1 MSRYD
6 RFRHPALGL
15 LAVGGALV
23 LVGCSGSQGGSQAES
38 SSAQGSV
45 SSAAAVPGAK
55 ANTASQACAP
65 FPAADIPPDPTPP
78 YNPPYGDPT
87 QPASLAALQDA
98 VATAAQQPQY
108 SKTATMCAEG
118 MDQAPVCDVDYWN
131 VGGLPGKE
139 EDCNFF
145 YMRVVDEYW
154 KGLTPLVLSEYTG
167 YLGVTADGKDPA
179 NQNAGPHTTI
189 TEYNGSWVSV
199 GQRGSAAAQFTTAS
213 GALDA
218 ANVAGALTAALAEPV
233 TSSSLGGKLI
243 SPVIAGD
250 QLVADCSTAW
260 LSSGGQW
267 QQTTLAQVPL
277 AAGTA
282 FACPASGPAGTGTA
296 YVEATLQAPAAGGAT
311 VPAAVSVKVPS
322 DKSNTLRKDPNG
334 AFDAANVVWPT
345 GTSQVTQ
352 GTAVPFTIPTGD
364 GCSASVGT
372 AAGAAGAAGP
382 CLHLWVNFPSKPGE
396 SNAPALVSSAQDDA
410 PQVAGSEAQLAASAA
425 SAPLAC
431 TIWFTLELK
440 SPDLLS
446 TMTGYGLS
454 TDGYTPHISLA
465 KRKWQTSEVGPPS
478 GTAAGKPDPC
488 TDAKN
493 LAAGQPGSPRS

>member
-78 YNPPYGDPT
+78 YNPGDPT

-167 YLGVTADGKDPA
+167 YLGVTADGKDP
-179 NQNAGPHTTI
+179 PTRTPVRTPPSPSTTAR
-189 TEYNGSWVSV
+189 GSRW
-199 GQRGSAAAQFTTAS
+199 QRGSAAAQFTTAS

-243 SPVIAGD
+243 SPRD
-250 QLVADCSTAW
+250 RRR
-260 LSSGGQW
+260 
-267 QQTTLAQVPL
+267 
-277 AAGTA
+277 
-282 FACPASGPAGTGTA
+282 PAGRGLLDGVAVVGRAMAADHARPGAARRRDRLRLSGLRPRRNGDGVRRT
-296 YVEATLQAPAAGGAT
+296 TLQAPAGRRRDRAG
-311 VPAAVSVKVPS
+311 
-322 DKSNTLRKDPNG
+322 R
-334 AFDAANVVWPT
+334 
-345 GTSQVTQ
+345 Q
-352 GTAVPFTIPTGD
+352 
-364 GCSASVGT
+364 SASRCPRTSPTRPQGSQRRLRRGECGL
-372 AAGAAGAAGP
+372 ADGDLAGDAGNGRAF
-382 CLHLWVNFPSKPGE
+382 H
-396 SNAPALVSSAQDDA
+396 D
-410 PQVAGSEAQLAASAA
+410 
-425 SAPLAC
+425 
-431 TIWFTLELK
+431 
-440 SPDLLS
+440 PD
-446 TMTGYGLS
+446 
-454 TDGYTPHISLA
+454 
-465 KRKWQTSEVGPPS
+465 R
-478 GTAAGKPDPC
+478 
-488 TDAKN
+488 
-493 LAAGQPGSPRS
+493 